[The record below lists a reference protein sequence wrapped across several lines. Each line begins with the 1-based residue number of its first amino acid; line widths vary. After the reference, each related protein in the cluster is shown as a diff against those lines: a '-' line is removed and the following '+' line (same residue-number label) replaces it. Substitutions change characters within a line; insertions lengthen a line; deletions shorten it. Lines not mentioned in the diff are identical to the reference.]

1 MSWGSLCLCAVVVS
15 VFAGGPPYQE
25 EEEEEEDEEEE
36 EEQREIARFHLH
48 SQIPTSSSVSH
59 Y

>member
-1 MSWGSLCLCAVVVS
+1 MPLRSGGKCFL
-15 VFAGGPPYQE
+15 VFLAGGPPYQE
-25 EEEEEEDEEEE
+25 EEEEEEEEEE
-36 EEQREIARFHLH
+36 GEKEMVRFHLH